1 MIGEDRTYFCGQRIL
16 ERASEGRDRIQ
27 ERQERDKITKFVED
41 LAKYFQE
48 MLFQGVTQEKRKE
61 ASKYI
66 AELIPK
72 EYMEKILKGK
82 GRTDEERISW
92 LIRQFVEYDA
102 SSKESEKQ
110 QLINLFLSKDN

>member
-1 MIGEDRTYFCGQRIL
+1 MILIETQWEIL
-16 ERASEGRDRIQ
+16 KKAEQQAKEAQ
-27 ERQERDKITKFVED
+27 EKNKVTKFVED

-61 ASKYI
+61 AREYI
-66 AELIPK
+66 KEHIPK
-72 EYMEKILKGK
+72 EYIEKILKGK
-82 GRTDEERISW
+82 GNTDEERISW